1 MVTFDVLIMYI
12 FHMKQKYSQI
22 ELSNMVAMV
31 TYSPSL
37 LEYMDYDKAMS
48 VLSQAGFMYSEP
60 LCICTLEKALS
71 YPLGFATPLPT
82 QFGLPPV
89 ADNLAEGIVIKPLQ
103 TVAME
108 TEKGT
113 KRVIFKR
120 KIEKFSERRPLG
132 PRIKSKKK
140 RNNDEKTDLLK
151 YEMYS
156 LVTEQRLINTI
167 SKLGQP
173 EEREEDKWREVR
185 TMLIK
190 DVKDTLQEENEEL
203 WEACLQFSPIA
214 METVIKEIED
224 QCFGLIEMY
233 RTKNDLTN
241 KD

>member
-1 MVTFDVLIMYI
+1 
-12 FHMKQKYSQI
+12 MKLKYSQI

-48 VLSQAGFMYSEP
+48 VLSQAGFMYSKP
-60 LCICTLEKALS
+60 LCICTLEEALS
-71 YPLGFATPLPT
+71 FDLGFATPLPT

-108 TEKGT
+108 TEKGM

-132 PRIKSKKK
+132 PRIQSKKK
-140 RNNDEKTDLLK
+140 KNNDEKTDLLK

-190 DVKDTLQEENEEL
+190 EVKDTLQEENEEL

-214 METVIKEIED
+214 METVMKEIED

-233 RTKNDLTN
+233 RTKNDLTS